1 MIKLNINQKYFE
13 YETSSIS
20 VMLCKVL
27 EKHTTA

>member
-1 MIKLNINQKYFE
+1 MIKLNVNQKYSVH
-13 YETSSIS
+13 ETSSIT